1 MEATV
6 MIEWFYSH
14 ANLDQY
20 DNHQI
25 DLVVQATARLFEKLS
40 NFDLSS
46 LAISDYNKK
55 YFGNYIQTLQAT
67 LQRYSYLLLL
77 SINNATVPLKDFVFL
92 DYGAGSGILALLAKE
107 LNIGTVIYNDIYEV
121 SCQDAQII
129 AKAIGNEAN
138 YYIKGDIDDVA
149 ATLQKKSLFCD
160 AIASYD
166 VIEHIYDVDYF
177 MQSLPTILKTQGKI
191 VMETTAN
198 PLNPLINWQ
207 RMKIQKVYEHQDRV
221 AKYGH
226 KQIDTLKSYFS
237 ARKEIITQYTN
248 KLKREEAE
256 LLAKKTRGLTQQD
269 IIACVKKYLDKQELP
284 QELVHPTNTCDPYT
298 GNWAEHLIK
307 PKHWEILLNN
317 LKFTT
322 TILGGYYSF
331 NKTSIQGK
339 IKKILNLLISLFQ
352 QKIIALSSSYIVY
365 ATKQ

>member
-1 MEATV
+1 MEGAV

-14 ANLDQY
+14 AKLDQY

-40 NFDLSS
+40 NFDLLS

-55 YFGNYIQTLQAT
+55 YFGNYIQNLKAT

-77 SINNATVPLKDFVFL
+77 SINQATVPLEDFVFL

-121 SCQDAQII
+121 SCQDARII
-129 AKAIGNEAN
+129 AQAIGNEAD
-138 YYIKGDIDDVA
+138 YYIKGDIDDVT
-149 ATLQKKSLFCD
+149 ATLKEKSLFCD

-177 MQSLPTILKTQGKI
+177 MQSLPNILKTQGKI

-207 RMKIQKVYEHQDRV
+207 RMKIQKKYEYQDRV

-226 KQIDTLKSYFS
+226 KQIDTLESYFS
-237 ARKEIITQYTN
+237 SRKQIIAQYTD
-248 KLKREEAE
+248 KLQPEEVS
-256 LLAKKTRGLTQQD
+256 LLAKRTRGLTQQD
-269 IIACVKKYLDKQELP
+269 IIACVNRYLDKQEFP

-307 PKHWEILLNN
+307 PQYWESSLNN
-317 LKFTT
+317 SRFAT

-331 NKTSIQGK
+331 NKTGIQGT

-352 QKIIALSSSYIVY
+352 QKNIALSSSYIVY